1 MVAHA
6 TGIVIGDRYGQWR
19 NQVGGTG
26 RRPTTTAC
34 NLPEDLQLSLAVVVR
49 TGLSCAK
56 RVARLDDVGG
66 NTSRDALFPSVFP
79 PDPVG
84 SFA

>member
-1 MVAHA
+1 MPTA
-6 TGIVIGDRYGQWR
+6 R
-19 NQVGGTG
+19 N
-26 RRPTTTAC
+26 RR
-34 NLPEDLQLSLAVVVR
+34 NDLHLSLAVVVR

-79 PDPVG
+79 PIQNVHDDNVTLEFCQAP
-84 SFA
+84 

>member
-1 MVAHA
+1 
-6 TGIVIGDRYGQWR
+6 
-19 NQVGGTG
+19 VGGTE
-26 RRPTTTAC
+26 RRPMPTAR
-34 NLPEDLQLSLAVVVR
+34 NRRNDLHLSLAVVVR

-79 PDPVG
+79 LIQ
-84 SFA
+84 